1 MESNEENKI
10 EITEAVE
17 KIEETNKTDETQ
29 GQNTIEDTSK
39 GASIAALVLGIV
51 SILFVSKFIIAVA
64 CGVLA
69 VIFGIKGKKRGG
81 QGMATAGFITGIIG
95 LSLQAVFF
103 IFGLILG
110 ATLIGILI

>member
-1 MESNEENKI
+1 MENNEENKI
-10 EITEAVE
+10 ETTEKNVE
-17 KIEETNKTDETQ
+17 EADKTNQSQE
-29 GQNTIEDTSK
+29 QNTIEDNRK
-39 GASIAALVLGIV
+39 GLSIASLVLGIV